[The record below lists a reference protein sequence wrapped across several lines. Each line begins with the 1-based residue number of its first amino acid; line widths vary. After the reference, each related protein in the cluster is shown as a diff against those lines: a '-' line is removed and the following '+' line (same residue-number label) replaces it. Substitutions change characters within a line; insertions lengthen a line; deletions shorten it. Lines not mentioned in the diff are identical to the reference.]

1 MTPNVPRVSFLVA
14 GAQKAGTTA
23 LYLYLAGDPQF
34 AMCRVKEPHFFDD
47 EGRDWSGE
55 DYAAYE
61 ALFPAGPARPC
72 GEVTPI
78 YLYWP
83 PALERIA
90 RYNPAMRFVVL
101 LRDPVE
107 RAWSHWRME
116 FARGA
121 ETQPFAWCIREGRAR
136 VAAAPG
142 GRHRVFSYVERGFY
156 AEQLERLMG
165 LFPAIQL
172 LCLRAKDLKAR
183 PGEALDRIRA
193 FLDLAPGQAPRPH
206 LAHVGPQVDV
216 DPGLM
221 AQDARYLRDLYAGD
235 NARLGRLA
243 GFAFD

>member
-1 MTPNVPRVSFLVA
+1 VSFLVA

-23 LYLYLAGDPQF
+23 LYLYLAADPQF

-47 EGRDWSGE
+47 ETRDWRRD

-61 ALFPAGPARPC
+61 ALFPAGSAGPC

-78 YLYWP
+78 YIYWP

-136 VAAAPG
+136 VATAPG

-156 AEQLERLMG
+156 AEQLERLLT
-165 LFPAIQL
+165 LFPSSQV
-172 LCLRAKDLKAR
+172 LCLRAEDLMAR

-193 FLDLAPGQAPRPH
+193 FLDLSPGPAPRPH
-206 LAHVGPQVDV
+206 LAHVGPEFDGEVGLTPEDV
-216 DPGLM
+216 
-221 AQDARYLRDLYAGD
+221 RYLRDLYAAD
-235 NARLGRLA
+235 NARLPGLA
-243 GFAFD
+243 GFGFG